1 MSGDLAIVERV
12 LTILEERGGRS
23 YGGEAVTQLEH
34 ALQAAALA
42 SHEAAPDALIAAA
55 LLHDL
60 GHLLDDTNDA
70 PSTAG
75 DDRHEV
81 RSAAFL
87 RDAFVDA
94 VVAPVALHVAAKR
107 YLCAIDPAYHA
118 GLSAAS
124 VRSLERQ
131 GGPLSPAAC
140 EQFRRRAYWDAAV
153 RLRRWDD
160 LAKVPGR
167 ITPSLGS
174 YRATLE
180 RALRRPAIVG

>member
-1 MSGDLAIVERV
+1 MSGDVAIVERV
-12 LTILEERGGRS
+12 LTILEERGAGS

-42 SHEAAPDALIAAA
+42 SHEAAPDALVAAA
-55 LLHDL
+55 LLHDI
-60 GHLLDDTNDA
+60 GHLLDDADDV
-70 PSTAG
+70 PSMPG

-81 RSAAFL
+81 RSAEFL
-87 RDAFVDA
+87 RGAFVEA

-124 VRSLERQ
+124 VRSLAHQ
-131 GGPLSPAAC
+131 GGPLTPAEC
-140 EQFRRRAYWDAAV
+140 EQFRRQAYWDAAV
-153 RLRRWDD
+153 RVRRWDD

-167 ITPSLGS
+167 ITPSLAS
-174 YRATLE
+174 YRGPLE
-180 RALRRPAIVG
+180 RSLRRPAIVG